1 MTAMEEGVLLLCCSL
16 GDHNCK
22 PLTMAQFRQLG
33 LRARAMGCSGDMM
46 SDLSPKDLL
55 RLGYVPE
62 EAQRILQLLDRQEQL
77 QAYMLRAEQLG
88 IKVVTRVS
96 AAYPVRISQNRKLS
110 SPPVLF
116 AMGDMELL
124 DRPAVAVV
132 GSRNLQ
138 PQNEAFAAQ
147 AGRIAAQENL
157 VLISGGAHGADVTAQ
172 NACLAAGGSC
182 IVVLPDR
189 LADRKPER
197 NVLYLSAD
205 GYDLSFSAQRALYRN
220 TLIHMLGGKTLAVQ
234 CTYGS
239 GGTWQ
244 GCTENLKHHWS
255 DLYIFDDG
263 SQGSRAIMERGATP
277 VAELHSIRALQ
288 PSQTALF

>member
-1 MTAMEEGVLLLCCSL
+1 MTTAEEGVLLLCCSL
-16 GDHNCK
+16 GDFHCK

-33 LRARAMGCSGDMM
+33 LRARAIGRSGDVM
-46 SDLSPKDLL
+46 SDLSHKELL

-62 EAQRILQLLDRQEQL
+62 EAQRILRLLDRQEQL
-77 QAYMLRAEQLG
+77 ETYMRRAEQLG
-88 IKVVTRVS
+88 IKAVTRVS
-96 AAYPVRISQNRKLS
+96 VTYPVRISQHRKLS
-110 SPPVLF
+110 SPPTLF
-116 AMGDMELL
+116 AMGDLALL
-124 DRPAVAVV
+124 ERPAVAVV
-132 GSRNLQ
+132 GSRSLRSENKT
-138 PQNEAFAAQ
+138 FAAQ
-147 AGRIAAQENL
+147 TGRIAAKEKL

-220 TLIHMLGGKTLAVQ
+220 TLIHILGEKTLAAQ

-244 GCTENLKHHWS
+244 GCTENLKHSWS
-255 DLYIFDDG
+255 ELYMFDDG
-263 SQGSRAIMERGATP
+263 SQGSQAIIERGATP
-277 VAELHSIRALQ
+277 VAELHSIVNLNPA
-288 PSQTALF
+288 QTAFF